1 MTPFHPFDRPENLAD
16 AVALQIRMRIVS
28 GEFAP
33 QQKLPTEMDLAAR
46 FKVSRN
52 VVREAIAR
60 LKLNGLIDTRR
71 GVGSFVAAD
80 IHAKRFE
87 VMPADLLDEN
97 QLRQILELRVEIEEG
112 AAALAA
118 IHRTDEQLA
127 MLRKTLSNV
136 DGAAHDWE
144 LGASAAFRFH
154 LAVAQCSNNQYFV
167 QLMEHL
173 SHSLH
178 SAVRTLRYT
187 ASRRERV
194 DEIEQEHH
202 AIVAAIEAQD
212 PQAARS
218 AMRAHLTRAY
228 DEFNHSQRRNQT

>member
-1 MTPFHPFDRPENLAD
+1 MFHPFDRPENLAD

-33 QQKLPTEMDLAAR
+33 QQKLPTEMELASR

-60 LKLNGLIDTRR
+60 LKLNGLIETRR
-71 GVGSFVAAD
+71 GVGSFVAED

-87 VMPADLLDEN
+87 VIPSDLLDEN

-118 IHRTDEQLA
+118 LHRTDEQLSA
-127 MLRKTLSNV
+127 LRSTLSHADN
-136 DGAAHDWE
+136 AAHDWE

-154 LAVAQCSNNQYFV
+154 LAVAQCSNNQYIA

-173 SHSLH
+173 SHVLH

-187 ASRRERV
+187 AAHTDRSGQVEH
-194 DEIEQEHH
+194 EHH
-202 AIVAAIEAQD
+202 AIVAAIEARD
-212 PQAARS
+212 ADAARQ
-218 AMRAHLTRAY
+218 AMRAHLTKAY
-228 DEFNHSQRRNQT
+228 ATFNQIQGRKDT

>member
-1 MTPFHPFDRPENLAD
+1 MFHPFDRPENLAD

-33 QQKLPTEMDLAAR
+33 QEKLPTEMELASR
-46 FKVSRN
+46 FQVSRN

-60 LKLNGLIDTRR
+60 LKLNGLIETRR
-71 GVGSFVAAD
+71 GVGSFVTAD

-87 VMPADLLDEN
+87 VIPSDLLDEN

-118 IHRTDEQLA
+118 IHRSEEQLA
-127 MLRKTLSNV
+127 VLRKTLS
-136 DGAAHDWE
+136 DADSATHDWE
-144 LGASAAFRFH
+144 LGASAAFGFH

-173 SHSLH
+173 SHVVH
-178 SAVRTLRYT
+178 SAVRTMRYT
-187 ASRRERV
+187 AANTDRV
-194 DEIEQEHH
+194 HQIEHEHH
-202 AIVAAIEAQD
+202 AIVAAIEAGD
-212 PQAARS
+212 AEAARH
-218 AMRAHLTRAY
+218 AMRTHLTKAY
-228 DEFNHSQRRNQT
+228 EKFNQFQARKDR